1 MLLHLVIQ
9 PGETC
14 TVIAPAC
21 QLKSLMAQAL
31 GAYLA
36 VLNAYTLADLVENRT
51 KLAALLRMEAQAA

>member
-1 MLLHLVIQ
+1 MPVRPVIQ

-21 QLKSLMAQAL
+21 RLKSLMTRAR

-36 VLNAYTLADLVENRT
+36 VLDAHTLADLVENRT
-51 KLAALLRMEAQAA
+51 EPAALLRMEAQAA